1 MEVKQKER
9 RTAFLFQQQ
18 WATRLAHPIFEY
30 KPWKCVRWEGEVSVM
45 KQQNLFWNVCKI
57 LVKFK
62 KDGIKLEKLQ
72 RKNAKMHKQ
81 MDSWSY
87 KRRPTYLAW

>member
-1 MEVKQKER
+1 
-9 RTAFLFQQQ
+9 
-18 WATRLAHPIFEY
+18 
-30 KPWKCVRWEGEVSVM
+30 M
-45 KQQNLFWNVCKI
+45 KQQKLFWNVCKI

-62 KDGIKLEKLQ
+62 KDGPKLEKLQ

-87 KRRPTYLAW
+87 KRRLTYLAW